1 MKLKAMFTVEASYV
15 FAFITVL
22 IVSIISLDF
31 LLHDRVVNDSC
42 KIQAGIRIYEAD
54 SFYYDDF
61 NKKIDISRII
71 ASPVLKEE
79 KYSDEQNIFSKVNNY
94 YSEYYLGSDLIFSME
109 NVTSVI
115 TVNKNASL
123 IRKCGRVVEFI
134 GDILDEN

>member
-31 LLHDRVVNDSC
+31 LLHDRVVSDSC
-42 KIQAGIRIYEAD
+42 KIQTGIRIYEAD
-54 SFYYDDF
+54 SFYYDDI

-79 KYSDEQNIFSKVNNY
+79 KYSDEQNILSKMNNY
-94 YSEYYLGSDLIFSME
+94 YSEYNLGSDLVFNME

>member
-79 KYSDEQNIFSKVNNY
+79 KYSDEQNI
-94 YSEYYLGSDLIFSME
+94 L
-109 NVTSVI
+109 
-115 TVNKNASL
+115 
-123 IRKCGRVVEFI
+123 
-134 GDILDEN
+134 

>member
-79 KYSDEQNIFSKVNNY
+79 KYSDEQNILSKVNNY
-94 YSEYYLGSDLIFSME
+94 YSEYNLGSDLVFSME

-123 IRKCGRVVEFI
+123 IRKSGRVVEFI